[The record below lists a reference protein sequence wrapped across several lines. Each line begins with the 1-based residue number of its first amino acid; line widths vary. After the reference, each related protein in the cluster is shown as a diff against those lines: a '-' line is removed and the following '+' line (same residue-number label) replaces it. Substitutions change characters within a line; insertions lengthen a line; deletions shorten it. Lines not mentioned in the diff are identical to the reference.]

1 MTPGALPMARRV
13 AQDTHAGEMAHI
25 AARVFTLGT
34 VEEIERCLLEAL
46 GRAGIA
52 ATVNADE

>member
-13 AQDTHAGEMAHI
+13 ALDTHAGDMARI
-25 AARVFTLGT
+25 AARVLTLGT
-34 VEEIERCLLEAL
+34 VEDIERSLLDAF

-52 ATVNADE
+52 RTVTTE

>member
-34 VEEIERCLLEAL
+34 VEEIERFLLEAF
-46 GRAGIA
+46 GRAGIPT
-52 ATVNADE
+52 TVTTE